1 MGGVDGPPGDQVL
14 LIPSDPPRRGRLAWL
29 GHTCPVAGSRAGKVE
44 VAFVVGGKAGRREV
58 PARIVEVG
66 AALDWLAG
74 LSPEST
80 ESRSLLA
87 WSLAFK
93 AGLALVA
100 RGRLVPAV
108 TAGGWDGWRVGPLDL
123 SDEVWLSQLAAA
135 LPPEAQSLAVPG
147 PGPVRVFTAETLV
160 RACWDAVADSLPR
173 TAAAPLALVGTPF
186 AGRRPVRVEPWR
198 EWLEEG
204 MGGLRET
211 ARPGIRVV
219 LPEGDGPIRAILQ
232 VRSHSDP
239 SLVVDAAD
247 LWRAPAAV
255 LRRFGEEAEND
266 LLLALRRGSRVWPP
280 LHRVLAATHPE
291 ELELLDPEAEL
302 LLGPAAEGLAAAGLE
317 VLWPS
322 ELGGEIRLRGRATAP
337 SEGGMAAGLSLN
349 SLLDFSWQL
358 SLDGAPLTPEE
369 MEEVAEAKR
378 PMVRL
383 RGRWVVLDPEL
394 VSQLRAR
401 PPRVTAA
408 EALAAELGGGTTEI
422 SGRQVEVV
430 LEGPVAHFA
439 ERLRSA
445 AAPGEAPEPP
455 GLAGKLRPYQRRGLA
470 WLAAM
475 AELGLGGC
483 LADDMGLGKTIQ
495 LIALHL
501 RLGPGPTLVVCPAS
515 LLGNWERELQRFA
528 PAVPTRRYHGGDR
541 SLDQVASDEVV
552 LATYGVM
559 RRDRRL
565 LAEVGWKLLVADE
578 AQHVKN
584 PNSRGA
590 RELRLIPAA
599 TRVALTGTPIEN
611 RLSELW
617 SILDWTTP
625 GVLGPLERFQ
635 RTLATPI
642 ERYGDQRARERLA
655 RVVRPFLLRRRKVD
669 PEIAPELPRKTET
682 DLLVP
687 LTEEQATLYEAVV
700 REVLAEIRGSSGM
713 DRRGLVFKL
722 LTALKQVCNHP
733 AHYLRQAGPLPGRSG
748 KLAAVDELLE
758 IILSE
763 GDSVLLFTQF
773 VEMGRLL
780 ESHLGS
786 RGVKT
791 VFLHGNVE
799 ARRRDQLVEV
809 FQGGEAPVFLLS
821 LKAGGVGL
829 NLTRATHVIHY
840 DRWWN
845 PAVEDQATDRAYR
858 IGQDRPVQVH
868 RLVAQGTLEDRI
880 AALLERKRELAESIV
895 GSGEGWISELD
906 DSALADLVSL
916 QRAG

>member
-1 MGGVDGPPGDQVL
+1 
-14 LIPSDPPRRGRLAWL
+14 
-29 GHTCPVAGSRAGKVE
+29 
-44 VAFVVGGKAGRREV
+44 VAFCAGGRAGRREV
-58 PARIVEVG
+58 PARILEVG
-66 AALDWLAG
+66 AALDWLVG
-74 LSPEST
+74 LDPGT
-80 ESRSLLA
+80 AASRSLRTWA
-87 WSLAFK
+87 LAFK
-93 AGLALVA
+93 AGVALVA

-108 TAGGWDGWRVGPLDL
+108 TDGGWDGWRVGPLDL
-123 SDEVWLSQLAAA
+123 SDEEWLSRLAAA
-135 LPPEAQSLAVPG
+135 LPPEAQSLAAPI
-147 PGPVRVFTAETLV
+147 PGPVRVFTAEALV

-198 EWLEEG
+198 EWLEEAT
-204 MGGLRET
+204 GGLRET

-219 LPEGDGPIRAILQ
+219 LPVEDGPIRAVLQ

-247 LWRAPAAV
+247 LWRAPATV

-266 LLLALRRGSRVWPP
+266 LLLALRRGARAWPP
-280 LHRVLAATHPE
+280 LLRVLATTHPE
-291 ELELLDPEAEL
+291 EMELQDQEVEL

-317 VLWPS
+317 VLWPA
-322 ELGGEIRLRGRATAP
+322 ELGGEIQLRGKAAAP
-337 SEGGMAAGLSLN
+337 PEGGMAAGFSLE

-358 SLDGAPLTPEE
+358 TLDGAPLTPEE

-378 PMVRL
+378 PVVRL

-394 VSQLRAR
+394 VSRLRSR
-401 PPRVTAA
+401 PPRITAA

-422 SGRQVEVV
+422 SGREVEVV
-430 LEGPVAHFA
+430 LEGPVAQLA

-445 AAPGEAPEPP
+445 SAPGEAPEPP
-455 GLAGKLRPYQRRGLA
+455 GLVGQLRPYQRRGLA

-495 LIALHL
+495 LISLHL

-515 LLGNWERELQRFA
+515 LLGNWERELHRFA
-528 PAVPTRRYHGGDR
+528 PGVPTRRYHGGGR
-541 SLDQVASDEVV
+541 SLDQLAPDEVV

-559 RRDRRL
+559 RRDRHL
-565 LAEVGWKLLVADE
+565 LTGVRWKLLVADE

-642 ERYGDQRARERLA
+642 ERYGDPRARERLA

-669 PEIAPELPRKTET
+669 PDIAPELPPKTET
-682 DLLVP
+682 DLLLP

-700 REVLAEIRGSSGM
+700 REVMAEIRGSSGM

-733 AHYLRQAGPLPGRSG
+733 AHYLRQPGPLPGRSG

-780 ESHLGS
+780 ERHLGS

-791 VFLHGNVE
+791 VFLHGQVA
-799 ARRRDQLVEV
+799 ARRRDRMVEA
-809 FQGGEAPVFLLS
+809 FQEGDAPVFLLS

-895 GSGEGWISELD
+895 GSGEAWISELD
-906 DSALADLVSL
+906 DSELADLVSL
-916 QRAG
+916 QRTG